1 MMILVLVPSDRS
13 SIALVVARVFFHLLL
28 AVPPPLFV
36 VVVVVVLPVAKN
48 AAPASPLLSRRAVF
62 FASLSLSLSRARALS
77 KSFCAD

>member
-36 VVVVVVLPVAKN
+36 VVVVVVVLPVAKN

-62 FASLSLSLSRARALS
+62 FASLSLSLARALS